1 MTILGACQSIAGGAF
16 VGQLVVWADRS
27 LSIRAG
33 DVRLGVL
40 YAAWGVGALAA
51 ALLTARL
58 TRRIGAPRLTL
69 LGLPASAA
77 LAVGTAL
84 SPNWVV
90 GTVFMVAWS
99 AAYMLVVINTINY
112 RQQVTP
118 ERLMSRVNTAG
129 RMLSFGAGFPL
140 GALLGG
146 AVAAGAGPVAGMLAG
161 AGMAAAGAVYA
172 WVSPLRRVLAS
183 TSTAGREHATG
194 GRAAW

>member
-16 VGQLVVWADRS
+16 VGQMVVWADRS

-33 DVRLGVL
+33 DVRLGAL
-40 YAAWGVGALAA
+40 FAAWGVGALAA

-58 TRRIGAPRLTL
+58 SRRVGAPRLTL

-77 LAVGTAL
+77 LAVGTAI
-84 SPNWVV
+84 SPNWIV
-90 GTVFMVAWS
+90 GVVFMVAWS

-161 AGMAAAGAVYA
+161 AAVAAAGAAYA
-172 WVSPLRRVLAS
+172 WLSPLRKVLAS
-183 TSTAGREHATG
+183 SVPEVPG
-194 GRAAW
+194 GP